1 MCRNVFSNVA
11 RRVLMKQIA
20 VRNKRATKYM
30 IVYFVSAFQFWN
42 CAVDLI
48 GLLWY

>member
-1 MCRNVFSNVA
+1 MRRNVFSNVA

-30 IVYFVSAFQFWN
+30 IVYFVSGFQFWN